1 MTNLELFHQFTDLHP
16 DFQLVDWR
24 PIVWE
29 WIPKSVPG
37 IMIWGED
44 GDLVVWFPKSKDEYE
59 KEDN

>member
-1 MTNLELFHQFTDLHP
+1 MTYLELFHQFTDLHP

-44 GDLVVWFPKSKDEYE
+44 GDLVVWFPKSKGQ
-59 KEDN
+59 